1 MTCTPSDERLKN
13 NVTAITGSLQ
23 KLRDINYYTFKFKDM
38 EVLHSYDRGSVR
50 SGVVAQEIIPIYN
63 SAVMPSSLPIDGSSE
78 SYLQV
83 NYTKFVPLM
92 LNALRELNNKVKTLS
107 STLNE

>member
-1 MTCTPSDERLKN
+1 
-13 NVTAITGSLQ
+13 
-23 KLRDINYYTFKFKDM
+23 M
-38 EVLHSYDRGSVR
+38 EVLSPDVRGSVS

-63 SAVMPSSLPIDGSSE
+63 SAVMDSPRSIDDTNE
-78 SYLQV
+78 KYLQV
-83 NYTKFVPLM
+83 NYVKFLPLM